1 MKRRTLLHRIGGLPL
16 LAPGFAA
23 AQPANRVRTVG
34 VTFANVGTDPEAQ
47 ERANALREG
56 LRALGWVEGRNLR
69 FEYRSMGG
77 DPKGAAA
84 QAAELVALAPDVI
97 LSSGTVATVALHAA
111 TKTVPVVFVNVT
123 DPVAGGFVASL
134 ARPGGNMT
142 GFTPFEYPIAGKWL
156 DRLHDM
162 APGLKRVA
170 LMGDPNNHN
179 FKGFWGPFTQAAA
192 RHGIAP
198 LQLAAPNAAEI
209 ERGLAEL
216 AAGPG
221 AGLVVSAAAF
231 SLLHRDLL
239 IGACAR
245 LRVPAIYWS
254 RNFPQNG
261 GLMSYGP
268 NSAALHRQSAS
279 YVDRI
284 LRGEKPADLPVQEA
298 TRFETVINARTA
310 KALDLA
316 IPAGLALE
324 ADEVIE

>member
-1 MKRRTLLHRIGGLPL
+1 MKRRTLLHRMGGLPL
-16 LAPGFAA
+16 LFPAIAR
-23 AQPANRVRTVG
+23 AQPASRVRTVG
-34 VTFANVGTDPEAQ
+34 VTFANLGSDPEAQ
-47 ERANALREG
+47 ERANALRDG
-56 LRALGWVEGRNLR
+56 LRDLGWVEGRNLR

-97 LSSGTVATVALHAA
+97 LSSGTVATQALHGA
-111 TKTVPVVFVNVT
+111 TRTVPVVFVNVT

-156 DRLHDM
+156 DRLRDL
-162 APGLKRVA
+162 APGLRRVA

-179 FKGFWGPFTQAAA
+179 YKGFWGPFVQAAT

-198 LQLAAPNAAEI
+198 LQLPAPNAGEI
-209 ERGLAEL
+209 ERGLAGL
-216 AAGPG
+216 ASEPG

-231 SLLHRDLL
+231 SLLHRELL
-239 IGACAR
+239 IGLCAR

-254 RNFPQNG
+254 RNFPLNG

-268 NSAALHRQSAS
+268 NSAALHRQSAT
-279 YVDRI
+279 YIDRI
-284 LRGEKPADLPVQEA
+284 LRGEKPSDLPVQEA

-316 IPAGLALE
+316 VPAGLALE
-324 ADEVIE
+324 ADELID